1 MKLGVLA
8 ITIAIL
14 LPFGAMAGPAPDMDS
29 DGTVDVL
36 DSCKLD
42 PLVPTPCATDQDM
55 DGYGA
60 PCDGDYNNDGV
71 VDFIDIPFFTAAL
84 AAGVPSGLDEDMN
97 CDAVVDFVDIPFFTG
112 KLAVGTPGPSG
123 LPCAG
128 TVPCP

>member
-36 DSCKLD
+36 DNCKLD
-42 PLVPTPCATDQDM
+42 PTVPTPCGTDEDM

-60 PCDGDYNNDGV
+60 SCDADYNQDGV
-71 VDFIDIPFFTAAL
+71 VDFVDIPFFVAAL
-84 AAGVPSGLDEDMN
+84 GAGVSSGRDEDHN
-97 CDAVVDFVDIPFFTG
+97 CDGVVDFVDIPFFTNG
-112 KLAVGTPGPSG
+112 LGLGTPGPSG